1 MTQSTPPLSQPPH
14 TMLATDSALRAVQQ
28 NRPASAHTMT
38 IEELATQVGMTV
50 RNVRAYNSAGLLPP
64 PTLRGRLGLYGEE
77 HLAQLQAIRTLRG
90 QGLSLERI
98 KAVVEQNNRDAHAA
112 GPWNRLGE
120 LARVLSWHI
129 PVEQEAQRLPLSAI
143 EATWQA
149 DFTPAQTEQLVRS
162 GLQRILPDGSIEYL
176 TPGLRAVAQQLADMG
191 VPLDDA
197 LEMQE
202 TVSRDLRRL
211 VRSSLRT
218 VLQEAGRRPEAD
230 SDEQVQR
237 LLQSAPLLLLEAV
250 QAMLPVLL
258 QQEAEHL
265 AQNLRPLSTSLLG
278 ASQRTGT
285 DQHDAA
291 GSTDAA

>member
-1 MTQSTPPLSQPPH
+1 MTEFSPSPSEPPQ
-14 TMLATDSALRAVQQ
+14 TVLATDSALRAVQQ
-28 NRPASAHTMT
+28 RRPASSHTMT

-50 RNVRAYNSAGLLPP
+50 RNIRAYNSAGLLPP

-77 HLAQLQAIRTLRG
+77 HLAQLQAIRMLRN

-98 KAVVEQNNRDAHAA
+98 KAVVEQNNRNEASGA
-112 GPWNRLGE
+112 WNKLGD

-129 PVEQEAQRLPLSAI
+129 PVDQKALRLPLSTI
-143 EATWQA
+143 EATWRA

-176 TPGLRAVAQQLADMG
+176 TPGLRAVAQQLSDMG

-202 TVSRDLRRL
+202 AVSRDLRRL

-230 SDEQVQR
+230 QDEQVQR

-250 QAMLPVLL
+250 QAMLPVIL

-265 AQNLRPLSTSLLG
+265 AENLQPLAAGMAANASRDETSG
-278 ASQRTGT
+278 QS
-285 DQHDAA
+285 DAA
-291 GSTDAA
+291 

>member
-1 MTQSTPPLSQPPH
+1 MTEFSPSPSEPPQ
-14 TMLATDSALRAVQQ
+14 TVLATDSALRAVQQ
-28 NRPASAHTMT
+28 RRPASAHTMT

-50 RNVRAYNSAGLLPP
+50 RNIRAYNSAGLLPP

-77 HLAQLQAIRTLRG
+77 HLAQLQAIRMLRN

-98 KAVVEQNNRDAHAA
+98 KAVVEQNNRNEASGA
-112 GPWNRLGE
+112 WNKLGD

-129 PVEQEAQRLPLSAI
+129 PVDQEALRLPLSTI
-143 EATWQA
+143 EATWRA

-176 TPGLRAVAQQLADMG
+176 TPGLRAVAQQLSDMG

-202 TVSRDLRRL
+202 AVSRDLRRL

-230 SDEQVQR
+230 QDEQVQR

-250 QAMLPVLL
+250 QAMLPVIL

-265 AQNLRPLSTSLLG
+265 AENLQPLAAGMAANASRDETSG
-278 ASQRTGT
+278 QS
-285 DQHDAA
+285 DAA
-291 GSTDAA
+291 

>member
-1 MTQSTPPLSQPPH
+1 MTEFSPSPSEPSQ
-14 TMLATDSALRAVQQ
+14 TVLATDSALRAVQQ
-28 NRPASAHTMT
+28 RRPASSHTMT

-50 RNVRAYNSAGLLPP
+50 RNIRAYNSAGLLPP

-77 HLAQLQAIRTLRG
+77 HLAQLQAIRMLRN

-98 KAVVEQNNRDAHAA
+98 KAVVEQNNRNEASGA
-112 GPWNRLGE
+112 WNKLGD

-129 PVEQEAQRLPLSAI
+129 PVDQEALRLPLSTI
-143 EATWQA
+143 EATWRA

-176 TPGLRAVAQQLADMG
+176 TPGLRAVAQQLSDMG

-202 TVSRDLRRL
+202 AVSRDLRRL

-230 SDEQVQR
+230 QDEQVQR

-250 QAMLPVLL
+250 QAMLPVIL

-265 AQNLRPLSTSLLG
+265 AENLQPLAAGMAANASRDETSG
-278 ASQRTGT
+278 QS
-285 DQHDAA
+285 DAA
-291 GSTDAA
+291 

>member
-1 MTQSTPPLSQPPH
+1 MTEFSPSPSEPPQ
-14 TMLATDSALRAVQQ
+14 TVLATDSALRAVQQ
-28 NRPASAHTMT
+28 RRPASSHTMT

-50 RNVRAYNSAGLLPP
+50 RNIRAYNSAGLLPP

-77 HLAQLQAIRTLRG
+77 HLAQLQAIRMLRN

-98 KAVVEQNNRDAHAA
+98 KAVVEQNNRNEASGA
-112 GPWNRLGE
+112 WNKLGD

-129 PVEQEAQRLPLSAI
+129 PVDQEALRLPLSTI
-143 EATWQA
+143 EATWRA

-176 TPGLRAVAQQLADMG
+176 TPGLRAVAQQLSDMG

-197 LEMQE
+197 REMQE
-202 TVSRDLRRL
+202 AVSRDLRRL

-230 SDEQVQR
+230 QDEQVQR

-250 QAMLPVLL
+250 QAMLPVIL

-265 AQNLRPLSTSLLG
+265 AENLQPLAAGMAANASRDETSG
-278 ASQRTGT
+278 QS
-285 DQHDAA
+285 DAA
-291 GSTDAA
+291 

>member
-1 MTQSTPPLSQPPH
+1 MTEFSPSPSEPPQ
-14 TMLATDSALRAVQQ
+14 TVLATDSALRAVQQ
-28 NRPASAHTMT
+28 RRPASSHTMT

-50 RNVRAYNSAGLLPP
+50 CNIRAYNSAGLLPP

-77 HLAQLQAIRTLRG
+77 HLAQLQAIRMLRN

-98 KAVVEQNNRDAHAA
+98 KAVVEQNNRNEASGA
-112 GPWNRLGE
+112 WNKLGD

-129 PVEQEAQRLPLSAI
+129 PVDQEALRLPLSTI
-143 EATWQA
+143 EATWRA

-176 TPGLRAVAQQLADMG
+176 TPGLRAVAQQLSDMG

-202 TVSRDLRRL
+202 AVSRDLRRL

-230 SDEQVQR
+230 QDEQVQR

-250 QAMLPVLL
+250 QAMLPVIL

-265 AQNLRPLSTSLLG
+265 AENLQPLAAGMAANASRDETSG
-278 ASQRTGT
+278 QS
-285 DQHDAA
+285 DAA
-291 GSTDAA
+291 

>member
-1 MTQSTPPLSQPPH
+1 MTEFSPSPSEPPQ
-14 TMLATDSALRAVQQ
+14 TVLATDSALRAVQQ
-28 NRPASAHTMT
+28 RRPASSHTMT

-50 RNVRAYNSAGLLPP
+50 RNIRAYNSAGLLPP

-77 HLAQLQAIRTLRG
+77 HLAQLQAIRMLRN

-98 KAVVEQNNRDAHAA
+98 KAVVEQNNRNEASGA
-112 GPWNRLGE
+112 WNKLGD

-129 PVEQEAQRLPLSAI
+129 PVDQEALRLPLSTI
-143 EATWQA
+143 EATWRA

-176 TPGLRAVAQQLADMG
+176 TPGLRAVAQQLSDMG

-202 TVSRDLRRL
+202 AVSRDLRRL

-230 SDEQVQR
+230 QDEQVQR

-250 QAMLPVLL
+250 QAMLPVIL

-265 AQNLRPLSTSLLG
+265 AENLQPL
-278 ASQRTGT
+278 
-285 DQHDAA
+285 AA
-291 GSTDAA
+291 GMAANCSFSTRCSPRSQGE

>member
-1 MTQSTPPLSQPPH
+1 MTEFSPSPSEPPQ
-14 TMLATDSALRAVQQ
+14 TVLATDSALRAVQQ
-28 NRPASAHTMT
+28 RRPASSHTMT

-50 RNVRAYNSAGLLPP
+50 RNIRAYNSAGLLPP

-77 HLAQLQAIRTLRG
+77 HLAQLQAIRMLRN

-98 KAVVEQNNRDAHAA
+98 KAVVEQNNRNEASGA
-112 GPWNRLGE
+112 WNKLGD

-129 PVEQEAQRLPLSAI
+129 PVDQEALRLPLSTI
-143 EATWQA
+143 EATWRA

-176 TPGLRAVAQQLADMG
+176 TPGLRAVAQQLSDMG

-202 TVSRDLRRL
+202 AVSRDLRRL

-230 SDEQVQR
+230 QDEQVQR

-250 QAMLPVLL
+250 QAMLPVIL

-265 AQNLRPLSTSLLG
+265 TENLQPLAAGMAANASRDETSG
-278 ASQRTGT
+278 QS
-285 DQHDAA
+285 DAA
-291 GSTDAA
+291 

>member
-1 MTQSTPPLSQPPH
+1 MTEFSPSPSEPPQ
-14 TMLATDSALRAVQQ
+14 TVLATDSALRAVQQ
-28 NRPASAHTMT
+28 RRPASSHTMT

-50 RNVRAYNSAGLLPP
+50 RNIRAYNSAGLLPP

-77 HLAQLQAIRTLRG
+77 HLAQLQAIRMLRN

-98 KAVVEQNNRDAHAA
+98 KAVVEQNNRNEASGA
-112 GPWNRLGE
+112 WNKLGD

-129 PVEQEAQRLPLSAI
+129 PVDQEALRLPLSTI
-143 EATWQA
+143 EATWRA

-162 GLQRILPDGSIEYL
+162 GLQRILPVGSIEYL
-176 TPGLRAVAQQLADMG
+176 TPGLRAVAQQLSDMG

-202 TVSRDLRRL
+202 AVSRDLRRL

-230 SDEQVQR
+230 QDEQVQR

-250 QAMLPVLL
+250 QAMLPVIL

-265 AQNLRPLSTSLLG
+265 AENLQPLAAGMAANASRDETSG
-278 ASQRTGT
+278 QS
-285 DQHDAA
+285 DAA
-291 GSTDAA
+291 

>member
-1 MTQSTPPLSQPPH
+1 MTEFSPSPSEPPQ
-14 TMLATDSALRAVQQ
+14 TVLATDSALRAVQQ
-28 NRPASAHTMT
+28 RRPASSHTMT

-50 RNVRAYNSAGLLPP
+50 RNIRAYNSAGLLPP

-77 HLAQLQAIRTLRG
+77 HLAQLQAIRMLRN
-90 QGLSLERI
+90 QDLSLERI
-98 KAVVEQNNRDAHAA
+98 KAVVEQNNRNEASGA
-112 GPWNRLGE
+112 WNKLGD

-129 PVEQEAQRLPLSAI
+129 PVDQEALRLPLSTI
-143 EATWQA
+143 EATWRA

-176 TPGLRAVAQQLADMG
+176 TPGLRAVAQQLSDMG

-202 TVSRDLRRL
+202 AVSRDLRRL

-230 SDEQVQR
+230 QDEQVQR

-250 QAMLPVLL
+250 QAMLPVIL

-265 AQNLRPLSTSLLG
+265 AENLQPLAAGMAANASRDETSG
-278 ASQRTGT
+278 QS
-285 DQHDAA
+285 DAA
-291 GSTDAA
+291 

>member
-1 MTQSTPPLSQPPH
+1 MTEFSPSPSEPPQ
-14 TMLATDSALRAVQQ
+14 TVLATDSALRAVQQ
-28 NRPASAHTMT
+28 RRPASSHTMT

-50 RNVRAYNSAGLLPP
+50 RNIRAYNSAGLLPP

-77 HLAQLQAIRTLRG
+77 HLAQLQAIRMLRN

-98 KAVVEQNNRDAHAA
+98 KAVVEQNNRNEASGA
-112 GPWNRLGE
+112 WNKLGD

-129 PVEQEAQRLPLSAI
+129 PVDQEALRLPLSTI
-143 EATWQA
+143 EATWRA

-250 QAMLPVLL
+250 QAMLPVIL

-265 AQNLRPLSTSLLG
+265 AENLQPLAAGMAANASRDETSG
-278 ASQRTGT
+278 QS
-285 DQHDAA
+285 DAA
-291 GSTDAA
+291 

>member
-1 MTQSTPPLSQPPH
+1 MTAFTPPSSERPH
-14 TMLATDSALRAVQQ
+14 TTLATDSALRAVQQ
-28 NRPASAHTMT
+28 GRPASAHTMT

-98 KAVVEQNNRDAHAA
+98 KAVVEQNNRNETSGA
-112 GPWNRLGE
+112 WNKLGD

-129 PVEQEAQRLPLSAI
+129 PVDQEALRLPLSTI
-143 EATWQA
+143 EATWRA

-176 TPGLRAVAQQLADMG
+176 TPGLRAIAQQLADMG

>member
-1 MTQSTPPLSQPPH
+1 MTEFSPSPSEPPQ
-14 TMLATDSALRAVQQ
+14 TVLATDSALRAVQQ
-28 NRPASAHTMT
+28 RRPASSHTMT

-50 RNVRAYNSAGLLPP
+50 RNIRAYNSAGLLPP

-77 HLAQLQAIRTLRG
+77 HLAQLQAIRMLRN

-98 KAVVEQNNRDAHAA
+98 KAVVEQNNRNEASGA
-112 GPWNRLGE
+112 WNKLGD

-129 PVEQEAQRLPLSAI
+129 PVDQEALRLPLSTI
-143 EATWQA
+143 EATWRA

-176 TPGLRAVAQQLADMG
+176 TPGLRAVAQQLSDMG

-202 TVSRDLRRL
+202 AVSRDLRRL

-230 SDEQVQR
+230 QDEQVQR

-250 QAMLPVLL
+250 QAMLPVIL

-265 AQNLRPLSTSLLG
+265 AENLQPLAASMAANASRDETSG
-278 ASQRTGT
+278 QS
-285 DQHDAA
+285 DAA
-291 GSTDAA
+291 

>member
-1 MTQSTPPLSQPPH
+1 MTEFSPSPSEPPQ
-14 TMLATDSALRAVQQ
+14 TVLATDSALRAVQQ
-28 NRPASAHTMT
+28 RRPASAHTMT
-38 IEELATQVGMTV
+38 FEELATQVGMTV
-50 RNVRAYNSAGLLPP
+50 RNIRAYNSAGLLPP

-77 HLAQLQAIRTLRG
+77 HLAQLQAIRMLRN

-98 KAVVEQNNRDAHAA
+98 KAAVEQNNRNEASGA
-112 GPWNRLGE
+112 WNKLGD

-129 PVEQEAQRLPLSAI
+129 PVDQEALRLPLSTI
-143 EATWQA
+143 EATWRA

-176 TPGLRAVAQQLADMG
+176 TPGLRAVAQQLSDMG

-202 TVSRDLRRL
+202 AVSRDLRRL

-230 SDEQVQR
+230 QDEQVQR

-250 QAMLPVLL
+250 QAMLPVIL

-265 AQNLRPLSTSLLG
+265 AENLQPLAAGMAAG
-278 ASQRTGT
+278 ASRDEASGQS
-285 DQHDAA
+285 DAA
-291 GSTDAA
+291 

>member
-1 MTQSTPPLSQPPH
+1 MTEFSPSPSEPPQ
-14 TMLATDSALRAVQQ
+14 TVLATDSALRAVQQ
-28 NRPASAHTMT
+28 RRPASSHTMT

-50 RNVRAYNSAGLLPP
+50 RNIRAYNSAGLLPP

-77 HLAQLQAIRTLRG
+77 HLAQLQAIRMLRN

-98 KAVVEQNNRDAHAA
+98 KAVVEQNNRNEASGA
-112 GPWNRLGE
+112 WNKLGD

-129 PVEQEAQRLPLSAI
+129 PVDQEALRLPLSTI
-143 EATWQA
+143 EATWRA

-176 TPGLRAVAQQLADMG
+176 TPGLRAVAQQLSDMG

-202 TVSRDLRRL
+202 AVSRDLRRL

-230 SDEQVQR
+230 QDEQVQR

-250 QAMLPVLL
+250 QAMLPVIL

-265 AQNLRPLSTSLLG
+265 AENLQPLAAG
-278 ASQRTGT
+278 MAANASRDEASGQS
-285 DQHDAA
+285 DAA
-291 GSTDAA
+291 

>member
-1 MTQSTPPLSQPPH
+1 MTEFSPSPSEPPQ
-14 TMLATDSALRAVQQ
+14 TVLATDSALRAVQQ
-28 NRPASAHTMT
+28 RRPGSSHTMT

-50 RNVRAYNSAGLLPP
+50 RNIRAYNSAGLLPP

-77 HLAQLQAIRTLRG
+77 HLAQLQAIRMLRN

-98 KAVVEQNNRDAHAA
+98 KAVVEQNNRNEASGA
-112 GPWNRLGE
+112 WNKLGD

-129 PVEQEAQRLPLSAI
+129 PVDQEALRLPLSTI
-143 EATWQA
+143 EATWRA

-176 TPGLRAVAQQLADMG
+176 TPGLRAVAQQLSDMG

-202 TVSRDLRRL
+202 AVSRDLRRL

-218 VLQEAGRRPEAD
+218 VLQEAGRRLSVFLSRRRRQAE
-230 SDEQVQR
+230 
-237 LLQSAPLLLLEAV
+237 LERKHSYISLY
-250 QAMLPVLL
+250 LP
-258 QQEAEHL
+258 HL
-265 AQNLRPLSTSLLG
+265 ALGLKTILELNDKDESRILSNLRKMLERSHLET
-278 ASQRTGT
+278 
-285 DQHDAA
+285 
-291 GSTDAA
+291 

>member
-1 MTQSTPPLSQPPH
+1 MTEFSPSPSEPPQ
-14 TMLATDSALRAVQQ
+14 TVLATDSALRAVQQ
-28 NRPASAHTMT
+28 RRPASSHTMT

-50 RNVRAYNSAGLLPP
+50 RNIRAYNSAGLLPP

-77 HLAQLQAIRTLRG
+77 HLAQLQAIRMLRN
-90 QGLSLERI
+90 QGRSLERI
-98 KAVVEQNNRDAHAA
+98 KAVVEQNNRNEASGA
-112 GPWNRLGE
+112 WNKLGD

-129 PVEQEAQRLPLSAI
+129 PVDQEALRLPLSTI
-143 EATWQA
+143 EATWRA

-176 TPGLRAVAQQLADMG
+176 TPGLRAVAQQLSDMG

-202 TVSRDLRRL
+202 AVSRDLRRL

-230 SDEQVQR
+230 QDEQVQR

-250 QAMLPVLL
+250 QAMLPVIL

-265 AQNLRPLSTSLLG
+265 AENLQPLAAGMAANASRDETSG
-278 ASQRTGT
+278 QS
-285 DQHDAA
+285 DAA
-291 GSTDAA
+291 

>member
-1 MTQSTPPLSQPPH
+1 MTEFSPSPSEPPQ
-14 TMLATDSALRAVQQ
+14 TVLATDSALRAVQQ
-28 NRPASAHTMT
+28 RRPASSHTMT

-50 RNVRAYNSAGLLPP
+50 RNIRAYNSAGLLPP

-77 HLAQLQAIRTLRG
+77 HLAQLQAIRMLRN

-98 KAVVEQNNRDAHAA
+98 KAVVEQNNRNEASGA
-112 GPWNRLGE
+112 WNKLGD

-129 PVEQEAQRLPLSAI
+129 PVDQEALRLPLSTI
-143 EATWQA
+143 EATWRS

-176 TPGLRAVAQQLADMG
+176 TPGLRAVAQQLSDMG

-202 TVSRDLRRL
+202 AVSRDLRRL

-230 SDEQVQR
+230 QDEQVQR

-250 QAMLPVLL
+250 QAMLPVIL

-265 AQNLRPLSTSLLG
+265 AENLQPLAAGMAANASRDETSG
-278 ASQRTGT
+278 QS
-285 DQHDAA
+285 DAA
-291 GSTDAA
+291 

>member
-1 MTQSTPPLSQPPH
+1 MTEFSPSPSEPPQ
-14 TMLATDSALRAVQQ
+14 TVLATDSALRAVQQ
-28 NRPASAHTMT
+28 RRPASSHTMT

-50 RNVRAYNSAGLLPP
+50 RNIRAYNSAGLLPP

-77 HLAQLQAIRTLRG
+77 HLAQLQAIRMLRN

-98 KAVVEQNNRDAHAA
+98 KAVVEQNNRNEASGA
-112 GPWNRLGE
+112 WNKLGD

-129 PVEQEAQRLPLSAI
+129 PVDQEALRLPLSTI
-143 EATWQA
+143 EATWRA

-176 TPGLRAVAQQLADMG
+176 TPGLRAVAQQLSDMG

-202 TVSRDLRRL
+202 AVSRDLRRL

-230 SDEQVQR
+230 QDEQVQR

-250 QAMLPVLL
+250 QAMLPVIL

-265 AQNLRPLSTSLLG
+265 AENLQPLAAGMAANASRDETSG
-278 ASQRTGT
+278 QS
-285 DQHDAA
+285 DAA
-291 GSTDAA
+291 